1 MAYLLPALVILLA
14 VFTHSLSGFGI
25 ALVAMALLPNLVGI
39 QIATPMVALVAIT
52 IEIFLLIRYREAL
65 NLKAVRPLA
74 LSSILGVPIGVWAL
88 SGLDERVALVSL
100 GVVISGYAIYALLR
114 LRLPELHNPL
124 WAWGAGL
131 MAGILG
137 GAYNT
142 TGPPVILY
150 GNCKDWPPAEFKS
163 NLQGF
168 FLVSSLFI
176 TISHALAGNFTPTV
190 WRYYLW
196 TLPAIAVGILAGIS
210 LDRYLDPERFRR
222 VVLVLLVI
230 MGIKLILS

>member
-114 LRLPELHNPL
+114 LRLPTLHNPL

-210 LDRYLDPERFRR
+210 LDRYLDPER
-222 VVLVLLVI
+222 LL
-230 MGIKLILS
+230 